1 MPAIRPR
8 PPQSSASAPE
18 RARMSFQWVKCP
30 KHKWLG
36 VSALVVG
43 DLPPLCMPEGPTH
56 SVGLA
61 ELEGAA

>member
-1 MPAIRPR
+1 
-8 PPQSSASAPE
+8 
-18 RARMSFQWVKCP
+18 MSFQWVKCP